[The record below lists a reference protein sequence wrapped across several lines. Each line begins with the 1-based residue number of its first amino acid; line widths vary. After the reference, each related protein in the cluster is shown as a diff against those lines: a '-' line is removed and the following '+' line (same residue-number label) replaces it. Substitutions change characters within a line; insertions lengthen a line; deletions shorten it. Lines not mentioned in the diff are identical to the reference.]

1 MTLTIDAGN
10 TQTKAS
16 LFQGDRCVAAACLLA
31 ADGRQLREWVRHYP
45 VERCAISDVGDRS
58 LSLRTLLA
66 ELEIPTLCVT
76 GLTPAPLKN
85 GYHTPE
91 TLGADRWAAAV
102 GAADLL
108 PAHPLLIIDA
118 GTCVTYDFVAASGE
132 YLGGNI
138 SPGLALRFAA
148 LHEHTAQ
155 LPLVDP
161 KGATPNPGID
171 TPTAIRT
178 GILTGW
184 QDEIAGCIDRFR
196 QAHADLQ
203 IFLTGGDAVYFS
215 TDASLPL
222 RREADLVA
230 RGLKVLA
237 IYNTVGRK

>member
-1 MTLTIDAGN
+1 MRDGLN
-10 TQTKAS
+10 
-16 LFQGDRCVAAACLLA
+16 ACTA
-31 ADGRQLREWVRHYP
+31 EEWVSYAR
-45 VERCAISDVGDRS
+45 
-58 LSLRTLLA
+58 
-66 ELEIPTLCVT
+66 
-76 GLTPAPLKN
+76 N
-85 GYHTPE
+85 
-91 TLGADRWAAAV
+91 AAAV

-178 GILTGW
+178 GVLTGW
-184 QDEIAGCIDRFR
+184 QDEITGCIDRFR